1 MREIKSLPI
10 IAFGNSYLFRVF
22 ALCIMLFF
30 GYRLYANVETMYAT
44 EKQQPIVLVG
54 KVINHDDSA
63 IEGVLVMYNDT
74 KNSAI
79 TDDEG
84 KNRLKLNETSFV
96 SFAKEGYQ
104 TLDYKFSETDS
115 SLVVMLSP
123 ESNEVIVHGFNSMK
137 NIRSKAELTINVSD
151 SIESLRNPLYIIDD
165 VELALGSD
173 LKKL

>member
-54 KVINHDDSA
+54 KVINHDDAA

-79 TDDEG
+79 TDHEG
-84 KNRLKLNETSFV
+84 KFRLTLNEPSFV

-104 TLDYKFSETDS
+104 TLDYKLSETDS

-123 ESNEVIVHGFNSMK
+123 ESNEFIAHGFNSME
-137 NIRSKAELTINVSD
+137 NIRSKSKLIINVSVQLNLIRLKHYAIR
-151 SIESLRNPLYIIDD
+151 SIL
-165 VELALGSD
+165 
-173 LKKL
+173 